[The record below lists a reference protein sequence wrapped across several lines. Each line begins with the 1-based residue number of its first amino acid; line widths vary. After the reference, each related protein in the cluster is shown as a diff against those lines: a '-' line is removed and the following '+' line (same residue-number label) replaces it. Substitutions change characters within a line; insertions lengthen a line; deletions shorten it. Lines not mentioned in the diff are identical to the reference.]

1 MDFKDKAAWDDG
13 KPNYGPFK
21 IGNLPRKG
29 YNKTVGKNFAY
40 IEDPIEDSVT
50 YQKDVRNPIW
60 KDPTH
65 TKT

>member
-1 MDFKDKAAWDDG
+1 MAFKDHAPWDAG

-50 YQKDVRNPIW
+50 Y
-60 KDPTH
+60 
-65 TKT
+65 